1 MREIRPPFS
10 PDQVVEEFAALLK
23 SYGISRVTGDAY
35 AGEWPRERFASH
47 GITYDVS
54 SRNKSQIY
62 AEFLPALNGQRV
74 RLLDHPRLIGQL
86 VNLERRTA
94 RGGRDS
100 IDHAPGAH
108 DDVANA
114 VCGVLVNLIA
124 DRRPALV
131 RPEHMAAPAH
141 LAGYEPP
148 GKAAYVVGVLS
159 VDDDGMAAYVIAAQ
173 EQTAPNA
180 LYVCDFAVEPLSED
194 TFRTISEK
202 MDGLVKQCRAPNG
215 YGLFVREDLVAQAR
229 HAGVWTYPIPPEFRP
244 EERLLSVS
252 GHVRSGMAR
261 ITTQVTEKAKT
272 SPFAGALNLR
282 AGENVDDPLRCALVS
297 VIGLSLD
304 DERLAAA

>member
-1 MREIRPPFS
+1 M
-10 PDQVVEEFAALLK
+10 
-23 SYGISRVTGDAY
+23 TGDAY

-94 RGGRDS
+94 RGGRDA

-124 DRRPALV
+124 DRRPALA
-131 RPEHMAAPAH
+131 RIEHMAAPAH
-141 LAGYEPP
+141 LNGYELPL
-148 GKAAYVVGVLS
+148 KAAYIVSVLS
-159 VDDDGMAAYVIAAQ
+159 VDDNGMAAYVIAAQ
-173 EQTAPNA
+173 EQTSPNA
-180 LYVCDFAVEPLSED
+180 LYVCDFAVEPLSGD

-202 MDGLVKQCRAPNG
+202 MDGLVKRCRATNG

-229 HAGVWTYPIPPEFRP
+229 HAGVWTHPIPPEFRP

-304 DERLAAA
+304 NVDLAA